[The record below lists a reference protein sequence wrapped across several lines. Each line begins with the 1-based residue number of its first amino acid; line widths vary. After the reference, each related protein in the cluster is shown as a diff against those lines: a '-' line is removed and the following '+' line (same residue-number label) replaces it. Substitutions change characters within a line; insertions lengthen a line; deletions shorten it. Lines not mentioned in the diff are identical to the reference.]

1 MSKVKIYST
10 PTCPFCEQGKQFMIK
25 NDIEFDD
32 INVAVDQ
39 RSYQEM
45 ITKSGFM
52 GVPVFEIDDKFFLGF
67 DDKVQESLLKH
78 KG

>member
-10 PTCPFCEQGKQFMIK
+10 PTCPFCEQGKHFMMK
-25 NDIEFDD
+25 NDIDFDD
-32 INVAVDQ
+32 INVAADQ

-45 ITKSGFM
+45 IEKSGFM
-52 GVPVFEIDDKFFLGF
+52 GVPVFEIEGKFFLGF
-67 DDKVQESLLKH
+67 DDAVQEQLLKL

>member
-1 MSKVKIYST
+1 MSKAKIYST
-10 PTCPFCEQGKQFMIK
+10 PTCPFCEQGKQFMRK

-39 RSYQEM
+39 QSYQEM

-52 GVPVFEIDDKFFLGF
+52 GVPVFEIEGEFFLGF

>member
-10 PTCPFCEQGKQFMIK
+10 PTCPFCEQGKHFMRK
-25 NDIEFDD
+25 NDIEYED
-32 INVAVDQ
+32 INVAIDQ
-39 RSYQEM
+39 QRYQEM

-67 DDKVQESLLKH
+67 DEKVQESLLKH
-78 KG
+78 K